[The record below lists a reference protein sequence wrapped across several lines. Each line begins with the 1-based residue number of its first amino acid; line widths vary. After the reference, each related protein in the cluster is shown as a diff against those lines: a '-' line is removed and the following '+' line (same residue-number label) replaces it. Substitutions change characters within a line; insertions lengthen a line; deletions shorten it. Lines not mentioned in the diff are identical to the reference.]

1 VTKSHTENK
10 FTSVFTL
17 KTFIISWDLP
27 NNLIIDKFHK
37 NILWALVFRPKD
49 FRREYNKEILENA
62 IKDLSPDTK
71 DNDQIT
77 GFLGK
82 KE

>member
-1 VTKSHTENK
+1 MG
-10 FTSVFTL
+10 
-17 KTFIISWDLP
+17 
-27 NNLIIDKFHK
+27 
-37 NILWALVFRPKD
+37 AVFRPKD
-49 FRREYNKEILENA
+49 FRRDYNKEILENA

>member
-1 VTKSHTENK
+1 MG
-10 FTSVFTL
+10 
-17 KTFIISWDLP
+17 
-27 NNLIIDKFHK
+27 
-37 NILWALVFRPKD
+37 AVFRHKD
-49 FRREYNKEILENA
+49 FRREYNKKILENA
-62 IKDLSPDTK
+62 IKDLSSDTK

>member
-1 VTKSHTENK
+1 MG
-10 FTSVFTL
+10 
-17 KTFIISWDLP
+17 
-27 NNLIIDKFHK
+27 
-37 NILWALVFRPKD
+37 AVFRPKD

-77 GFLGK
+77 GFLEKRNDIKRKSDAIRRKAEGDPR
-82 KE
+82 